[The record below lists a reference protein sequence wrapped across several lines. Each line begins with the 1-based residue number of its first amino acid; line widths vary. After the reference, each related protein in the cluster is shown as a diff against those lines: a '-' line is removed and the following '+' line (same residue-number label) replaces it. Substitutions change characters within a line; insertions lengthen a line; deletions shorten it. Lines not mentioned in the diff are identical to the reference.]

1 MKIYYAAAIRG
12 AHLIDN
18 TYLHKKIIHH
28 LLQHYV
34 VLTEHLAD
42 GSLKDV
48 GETNLSD
55 KLIHDR
61 DMDLVKQADIFIAEV
76 SNPSLGVGYELG
88 RAVELHKRILC
99 LYRDGEKR
107 LSAMIKG
114 SEGIL
119 TREYETLEEAISIID
134 EFIGKIRIDKEKA
147 HTIEKINKDVMH
159 DLLTGKH
166 AKKEN

>member
-18 TYLHKKIIHH
+18 AFLHKQIIQH
-28 LLQHYV
+28 LLRHYI

-42 GSLKDV
+42 GSLKEV
-48 GETNLSD
+48 GETNLTD
-55 KLIHDR
+55 KEIHDR
-61 DMDLVKQADIFIAEV
+61 DLMLVKEADVIIAEV

-88 RAVELHKRILC
+88 RAVEMKKKILC

-107 LSAMIKG
+107 LSAMIMG

-119 TREYETLEEAISIID
+119 TKKYETVDEAIEIID
-134 EFIGKIRIDKEKA
+134 DWIGRIRTDNLRA
-147 HTIEKINKDVMH
+147 RTIEKINKDVVH

-166 AKKEN
+166 EKK

>member
-18 TYLHKKIIHH
+18 SYLHKQIIQH

-42 GSLKDV
+42 GSLKDI
-48 GETNLSD
+48 GEINLSD
-55 KLIHDR
+55 KEIHDR
-61 DMDLVKQADIFIAEV
+61 DMDLVKQADVIIAEV

-88 RAVELHKRILC
+88 RAVELQKRILC

-114 SEGIL
+114 SDGII
-119 TREYETLEEAISIID
+119 TKEYETSEDAIEIID
-134 EFIGKIRIDKEKA
+134 EWLGKFRTDKDKA
-147 HTIEKINKDVMH
+147 QSIQKINKNVMH

-166 AKKEN
+166 TK

>member
-18 TYLHKKIIHH
+18 SFLHKQIIQH

-34 VLTEHLAD
+34 VLTGHLAN

-55 KLIHDR
+55 YEIHER
-61 DMDLVKQADIFIAEV
+61 DLKLVKEADVIIAEV

-88 RAVELHKRILC
+88 RAVELHKKILC
-99 LYRDGEKR
+99 LYRDGDKR
-107 LSAMIKG
+107 ISAMIKG
-114 SEGIL
+114 SEGI
-119 TREYETLEEAISIID
+119 TAREYETVEEAIEIID
-134 EFIGKIRIDKEKA
+134 EFIGKIRTDKDRA
-147 HTIEKINKDVMH
+147 HTIERINRDVVH

-166 AKKEN
+166 SR